1 VKQNYAARR
10 SKRHFTYLYIV
21 LFALVIL
28 GMGLSAILQM
38 TFPIPPD
45 PGSVING
52 AWSARLEEE
61 FESAIPFSDR
71 IVSTWSAAGYLLFN
85 RGLDGLLIGREG
97 WLFSEE
103 EWFDSPDEG
112 TSILHEI
119 PRIHAIL
126 EEQDISLLIVP
137 IPAKNLIY
145 SDFHELAVSD
155 RLQSRYSRFLD
166 FLNSRGIDAV
176 DIQSLY
182 QTIRR
187 SDSVDL
193 YLKSDTHWSPEGAS
207 LAAEAIAE
215 RVASRGYLKSAPPAR
230 FESGL
235 SGRMEYRGDL
245 FEFLPG
251 SDVRFGP
258 FFRALPDTDDISTWE
273 NLTIQAPQFG
283 LFDVPTVPVAL
294 IGTSYSAGQ
303 AWNFE
308 GFLRQELASD
318 IASFAMEGRGAL
330 QPMIEALKGDSLTE
344 FAVSLVIWEIPI
356 RFIPSG
362 MLLDE

>member
-38 TFPIPPD
+38 SFPIPPD

-166 FLNSRGIDAV
+166 FLDSRGIDAV

-193 YLKSDTHWSPEGAS
+193 YLRGDTHWSPEGAS
-207 LAAEAIAE
+207 LAAEAIAR
-215 RVASRGYLKSAPPAR
+215 RVASRGYLQSAPSAR
-230 FESGL
+230 FESRL
-235 SGRMEYRGDL
+235 SGRKEYRGDL

-283 LFDVPTVPVAL
+283 LFDVPSVPVAL